1 MQRWC
6 QAVLR
11 RAHKLRHLAGPDRP
25 LAVFLVFEQLRG
37 YSLLGIESSST

>member
-11 RAHKLRHLAGPDRP
+11 RAHQLSHLAGPDRP
-25 LAVFLVFEQLRG
+25 LVVFFFFEQLHG
-37 YSLLGIESSST
+37 YSLLGVKSCSM